1 MDENELPCAA
11 PPRPSWW
18 HAQHNA
24 SCVCLYAVYG
34 KYVSGCTKKEKLNI
48 KELMAHG
55 GWSVQEPKK
64 KNPIFMVILFRF
76 LNACTMFVYTTVH
89 IWHGDTHTGDIATNR
104 YLHKKSL
111 YVAAVIQT
119 HIFGQINRRNVNF
132 WADDG
137 VVTFCSTHHH
147 MHKPQTGTF
156 ANWFHFVRACGK
168 CFFFPSSLFVT
179 LIVFWYKCIE
189 TDGCRVYTNKL
200 KRKLNIFSGFSVVI
214 C

>member
-1 MDENELPCAA
+1 MTTWTKMNCLALRRHVRRGTHNTMLLVCVCMPFMVNLCLAA
-11 PPRPSWW
+11 QRKKNWTLKSWW
-18 HAQHNA
+18 RTEDDP
-24 SCVCLYAVYG
+24 L
-34 KYVSGCTKKEKLNI
+34 K
-48 KELMAHG
+48 
-55 GWSVQEPKK
+55 KK

-168 CFFFPSSLFVT
+168 CFFFLHPFL
-179 LIVFWYKCIE
+179 
-189 TDGCRVYTNKL
+189 
-200 KRKLNIFSGFSVVI
+200 
-214 C
+214 